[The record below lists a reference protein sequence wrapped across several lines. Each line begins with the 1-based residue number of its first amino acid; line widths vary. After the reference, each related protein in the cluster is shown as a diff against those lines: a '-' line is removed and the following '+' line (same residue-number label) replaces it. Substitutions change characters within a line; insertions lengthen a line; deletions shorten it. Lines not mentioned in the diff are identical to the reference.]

1 MKIKFSNL
9 GSIQETELDLRP
21 LTVIIGPNNSGK
33 TYIAYSTYGLWQRAG
48 TNINSTN
55 ITSDQL
61 GIEQKGEGLWSLK
74 IDNKLLDFFIRE
86 SEEMSRVFKGEILKS
101 FFQDSSGKLFYQ
113 TSFEMIISRQ
123 EVKNAIN
130 KLIQEEY
137 LHLADTTYYKISY
150 QDDILCFEL
159 QSRDLAKTE
168 QNNLNISEFMR
179 AFKHKPDVIFILNI
193 KRKLFGSSYPFPA
206 ERNAFINT
214 YKILQNRRYELLKK
228 NKRELFSNSN
238 SVKQLSLFDVLK
250 DQTDQDDIRYSQ
262 AVEDLEDFLN
272 LLSESDQDDV
282 RYPQP
287 VEDFL
292 HLLSEIELQT
302 IPKINSNNK
311 NEFQKLADEIE
322 KQLQNKNKTNLKPTK
337 LGGKEIKVLVKKGLE
352 IDLYNASSSIRQL
365 APLLLYLRYRAS
377 KGDFLVI
384 DEPEMNL
391 HPESQAKLLEALSIL
406 VNLGVRILLTT
417 HSPYIMAHLD
427 NLVNGNHEN
436 PEILKRQCSYLYLQ
450 DERAFLP
457 IDQVSAYEMKDNKL
471 VSLHDP
477 DYGIRWDTLSDVSV
491 DIQQKFFQIYEAGQE
506 KADETEE

>member
-33 TYIAYSTYGLWQRAG
+33 TYIAYSTYGLWQRARSSLSLRRD
-48 TNINSTN
+48 NKSEPELKPEEH
-55 ITSDQL
+55 D
-61 GIEQKGEGLWSLK
+61 KWSLK
-74 IDNKLLDFFIRE
+74 IDHNLLDFFIRDIE
-86 SEEMSRVFKGEILKS
+86 KTAKRFGEDKYFGVQQ
-101 FFQDSSGKLFYQ
+101 FFQDSSRKLFST
-113 TSFEMIISRQ
+113 TSFEMIISQQ
-123 EVKNAIN
+123 EVEDAIN
-130 KLIQEEY
+130 QLIHKDAIPLTDEISLKLTRKEDVLFFEIQPKNEELSKNQT
-137 LHLADTTYYKISY
+137 LHFTNRFITNRFISSVAEV
-150 QDDILCFEL
+150 LF
-159 QSRDLAKTE
+159 S
-168 QNNLNISEFMR
+168 NIF
-179 AFKHKPDVIFILNI
+179 
-193 KRKLFGSSYPFPA
+193 PFPA
-206 ERNAFINT
+206 ERNAFINI
-214 YKILQNRRYELLKK
+214 YKILETKRYRILKQK
-228 NKRELFSNSN
+228 QRESFINST
-238 SVKQLSLFDVLK
+238 SEEKFGLPQPLIAI
-250 DQTDQDDIRYSQ
+250 DI
-262 AVEDLEDFLN
+262 
-272 LLSESDQDDV
+272 

-292 HLLSEIELQT
+292 DFLSEIELQET
-302 IPKINSNNK
+302 TKINSSNK

-322 KQLQNKNKTNLKPTK
+322 KHLQNKNKTNLKPTK

-417 HSPYIMAHLD
+417 HSPYVMAHLN

-436 PEILKRQCSYLYLQ
+436 HEILKRQCSYLYLQ

-471 VSLHDP
+471 VSLNDP
-477 DYGIRWDTLSDVSV
+477 DSGIKWDTLSDVSV
-491 DIQQKFFQIYEAGQE
+491 DIQQKFFQIYEAGQG

>member
-33 TYIAYSTYGLWQRAG
+33 TYIAYSTYGLWQRARSSLSLRRD
-48 TNINSTN
+48 NKSEPELKPEEH
-55 ITSDQL
+55 D
-61 GIEQKGEGLWSLK
+61 KWSLK
-74 IDNKLLDFFIRE
+74 IDHNLLDFFIRDIE
-86 SEEMSRVFKGEILKS
+86 KTAKRFGEDKYFGVQQ
-101 FFQDSSGKLFYQ
+101 FFQDSSRKLFST
-113 TSFEMIISRQ
+113 TSFEMIISQQ
-123 EVKNAIN
+123 EVEDAIN
-130 KLIQEEY
+130 QLIHKDAIPLTDEISLKLTRKEDVLFFEIQPKNEELSKNQT
-137 LHLADTTYYKISY
+137 LHFTNRFITNRFISSVAEV
-150 QDDILCFEL
+150 LF
-159 QSRDLAKTE
+159 S
-168 QNNLNISEFMR
+168 NIF
-179 AFKHKPDVIFILNI
+179 
-193 KRKLFGSSYPFPA
+193 PFPA
-206 ERNAFINT
+206 ERNAFINI
-214 YKILQNRRYELLKK
+214 YKILETKRYRILKQK
-228 NKRELFSNSN
+228 QRESFINST
-238 SVKQLSLFDVLK
+238 SEEKFGLPQPLIAI
-250 DQTDQDDIRYSQ
+250 DI
-262 AVEDLEDFLN
+262 
-272 LLSESDQDDV
+272 

-292 HLLSEIELQT
+292 DFLSEIELQET
-302 IPKINSNNK
+302 TKINSSNK

-322 KQLQNKNKTNLKPTK
+322 KQLQNKNKTNLKPTN
-337 LGGKEIKVLVKKGLE
+337 LGGKEIKVIVKRGLE
-352 IDLYNASSSIRQL
+352 IDIYNASSSIKQL

-417 HSPYIMAHLD
+417 HSPYVMAHLN

-436 PEILKRQCSYLYLQ
+436 PEILKRQSSSLYLQ

-457 IDQVSAYEMKDNKL
+457 MDKVSAYEMKDNKL
-471 VSLHDP
+471 VSLNDP

-506 KADETEE
+506 KADEAEE

>member
-33 TYIAYSTYGLWQRAG
+33 TYIAYSTYGLWQRARSSLSLRRD
-48 TNINSTN
+48 NKSEPELKPEEH
-55 ITSDQL
+55 D
-61 GIEQKGEGLWSLK
+61 KWSLK
-74 IDNKLLDFFIRE
+74 IDHNLLDFFIRDIE
-86 SEEMSRVFKGEILKS
+86 KTAKRFGEDKYFGVQQ
-101 FFQDSSGKLFYQ
+101 FFQDSSRKLFST
-113 TSFEMIISRQ
+113 TSFEMIISQQ
-123 EVKNAIN
+123 EVEDAIN
-130 KLIQEEY
+130 QLIHKDAIPLTDEISLKLTRKEDVLFFEIQPKNEELSKNQT
-137 LHLADTTYYKISY
+137 LHFTNRFITNRFISSVAEV
-150 QDDILCFEL
+150 LF
-159 QSRDLAKTE
+159 S
-168 QNNLNISEFMR
+168 NIF
-179 AFKHKPDVIFILNI
+179 
-193 KRKLFGSSYPFPA
+193 PFPV
-206 ERNAFINT
+206 ERNAFINI
-214 YKILQNRRYELLKK
+214 YKILETKRYRILKQK
-228 NKRELFSNSN
+228 QRESFINST
-238 SVKQLSLFDVLK
+238 SEEKFGLPQPLIAI
-250 DQTDQDDIRYSQ
+250 DI
-262 AVEDLEDFLN
+262 
-272 LLSESDQDDV
+272 

-292 HLLSEIELQT
+292 DFLSEIELQET
-302 IPKINSNNK
+302 TKINSSNK

-406 VNLGVRILLTT
+406 INLGVRILLTT
-417 HSPYIMAHLD
+417 HSPYVMAHLN

-436 PEILKRQCSYLYLQ
+436 PEILKRQSSSLYLQ
-450 DERAFLP
+450 DERAFLHK
-457 IDQVSAYEMKDNKL
+457 DKVSAYEMKDNKL
-471 VSLHDP
+471 VSLNDP
-477 DYGIRWDTLSDVSV
+477 DYGIRWDTLSDVAV
-491 DIQQKFFQIYEAGQE
+491 DIQQKFFEIYEAGQE

>member
-33 TYIAYSTYGLWQRAG
+33 TYIAYSIYGLWQRVTRTLNMYKG
-48 TNINSTN
+48 
-55 ITSDQL
+55 QL
-61 GIEQKGEGLWSLK
+61 DFKQENQGGWSLQ
-74 IDNKLLDFFIRE
+74 IDNNLLDFFVRDA
-86 SEEMSRVFKGEILKS
+86 EEMAKSFQGSSLES
-101 FFQDSSGKLFYQ
+101 FFQDSSHKLFSK
-113 TSFEMIISRQ
+113 TLFSIIISRQ
-123 EVKNAIN
+123 EVEDAIN
-130 KLIQEEY
+130 ILTQQESFFLEIFHLSYGISIKL
-137 LHLADTTYYKISY
+137 KIS
-150 QDDILCFEL
+150 
-159 QSRDLAKTE
+159 R
-168 QNNLNISEFMR
+168 QNNTLFFKTQSQNQENNINENKILIEDFYKTNTPEIY
-179 AFKHKPDVIFILNI
+179 FIDVIKQIIFSTKI
-193 KRKLFGSSYPFPA
+193 FAFPA

-214 YKILQNRRYELLKK
+214 YKMLANRRYQLLK
-228 NKRELFSNSN
+228 
-238 SVKQLSLFDVLK
+238 
-250 DQTDQDDIRYSQ
+250 QTQRQ
-262 AVEDLEDFLN
+262 
-272 LLSESDQDDV
+272 LLSISSSERQLDILKEQGDI

-292 HLLSEIELQT
+292 DFLSEIELQE
-302 IPKINSNNK
+302 IPKTNSSNK

-322 KQLQNKNKTNLKPTK
+322 KQLQNKNKTNLKSTK

-352 IDLYNASSSIRQL
+352 IDIYNASSSIKQL

-417 HSPYIMAHLD
+417 HSPYVMAHLN

-436 PEILKRQCSYLYLQ
+436 PEILKRQSSSLYLQ

-471 VSLHDP
+471 VSLNDP

-491 DIQQKFFQIYEAGQE
+491 DIQQKFFEIYEAGQE

>member
-33 TYIAYSTYGLWQRAG
+33 TYIAYSTYGLWQRARSSLSLRRD
-48 TNINSTN
+48 NKSELELKPEEH
-55 ITSDQL
+55 DR
-61 GIEQKGEGLWSLK
+61 WSLK
-74 IDNKLLDFFIRE
+74 IDHNLLDFFIKDIEKTAKR
-86 SEEMSRVFKGEILKS
+86 FGEDKYFGVQQ
-101 FFQDSSGKLFYQ
+101 FFQDSSRKLFST
-113 TSFEMIISRQ
+113 TSFEMIISQQ
-123 EVKNAIN
+123 EVEDAIN
-130 KLIQEEY
+130 QLIQQDAIPLTDETSLKLTRKEDVLFFEIQPKNEELSKNQT
-137 LHLADTTYYKISY
+137 LHFTNRFISSVKEV
-150 QDDILCFEL
+150 LF
-159 QSRDLAKTE
+159 S
-168 QNNLNISEFMR
+168 NIF
-179 AFKHKPDVIFILNI
+179 
-193 KRKLFGSSYPFPA
+193 PFPA
-206 ERNAFINT
+206 ERNVFINI
-214 YKILQNRRYELLKK
+214 YKILETKRYRILKQK
-228 NKRELFSNSN
+228 QRESFINSTSEEN
-238 SVKQLSLFDVLK
+238 FGLPQPPIAI
-250 DQTDQDDIRYSQ
+250 DI
-262 AVEDLEDFLN
+262 
-272 LLSESDQDDV
+272 

-292 HLLSEIELQT
+292 DFLSEIELQET
-302 IPKINSNNK
+302 TKINSSNK

-322 KQLQNKNKTNLKPTK
+322 NQLQNKNKTNLKSTK
-337 LGGKEIKVLVKKGLE
+337 LGGKEIKVSVKRGLE
-352 IDLYNASSSIRQL
+352 IDLYNASSSIKQL

-417 HSPYIMAHLD
+417 HSPYVMAHLN

-436 PEILKRQCSYLYLQ
+436 HEILKRQSSSLYLQ

-457 IDQVSAYEMKDNKL
+457 MDKVSAYEMKDNKL
-471 VSLHDP
+471 VSLNDP

-506 KADETEE
+506 KADEAEE

>member
-33 TYIAYSTYGLWQRAG
+33 TYIAYSTYGLWQRARSSLSLRRD
-48 TNINSTN
+48 NKSEPELKPEEH
-55 ITSDQL
+55 D
-61 GIEQKGEGLWSLK
+61 KWSLK
-74 IDNKLLDFFIRE
+74 IDHNLLDFFIRDIE
-86 SEEMSRVFKGEILKS
+86 KTAKRFGEDKYFGVQQ
-101 FFQDSSGKLFYQ
+101 FFQDSSRKLFST
-113 TSFEMIISRQ
+113 TSFEMIISQQ
-123 EVKNAIN
+123 EVEDAIN
-130 KLIQEEY
+130 QLIHKDAIPLTDEISLKLTRKEDVLFFEIQPKNEELSKNQT
-137 LHLADTTYYKISY
+137 LHFTNRFITNRFISSVAEV
-150 QDDILCFEL
+150 LF
-159 QSRDLAKTE
+159 S
-168 QNNLNISEFMR
+168 NIF
-179 AFKHKPDVIFILNI
+179 
-193 KRKLFGSSYPFPA
+193 PFPA
-206 ERNAFINT
+206 ERNAFINI
-214 YKILQNRRYELLKK
+214 YKILETKRYRILKQK
-228 NKRELFSNSN
+228 QRESFINST
-238 SVKQLSLFDVLK
+238 SEEKFGLPQPLIAI
-250 DQTDQDDIRYSQ
+250 DI
-262 AVEDLEDFLN
+262 
-272 LLSESDQDDV
+272 

-292 HLLSEIELQT
+292 DFLSEIELQET
-302 IPKINSNNK
+302 TKINSSNK

-337 LGGKEIKVLVKKGLE
+337 LGGKDIKVLVKKGLE
-352 IDLYNASSSIRQL
+352 IDLYNASSSIKQL

-417 HSPYIMAHLD
+417 HSPYVMAHLD

-436 PEILKRQCSYLYLQ
+436 PELLKRQSSYLYLQ

-457 IDQVSAYEMKDNKL
+457 IDKVSAYEMKDNKL
-471 VSLHDP
+471 VSLNDP
-477 DYGIRWDTLSDVSV
+477 DSGIKWDTLSDVSV

>member
-33 TYIAYSTYGLWQRAG
+33 TYIAYSIYGLWQRVRRTLNMYKG
-48 TNINSTN
+48 
-55 ITSDQL
+55 QL
-61 GIEQKGEGLWSLK
+61 DFKQENQGGWSLQ
-74 IDNKLLDFFIRE
+74 IDNNLLDFFVRDA
-86 SEEMSRVFKGEILKS
+86 EEMAKSFQGSSLES
-101 FFQDSSGKLFYQ
+101 FFQDSSHKLFSK
-113 TSFEMIISRQ
+113 TLFSIIISRQ
-123 EVKNAIN
+123 EVEDAIN
-130 KLIQEEY
+130 LLTQQESFFLEIF
-137 LHLADTTYYKISY
+137 HLSYGISIKIKIS
-150 QDDILCFEL
+150 
-159 QSRDLAKTE
+159 R
-168 QNNLNISEFMR
+168 QNNTLFFKTQSQNQENNINENKILIEDFHQTNTPEIY
-179 AFKHKPDVIFILNI
+179 FIDVIKQIIFSNKI
-193 KRKLFGSSYPFPA
+193 FAFPA

-214 YKILQNRRYELLKK
+214 YKMLANRRYQLLKQTQRELLSISSSE
-228 NKRELFSNSN
+228 R
-238 SVKQLSLFDVLK
+238 QLDLLK
-250 DQTDQDDIRYSQ
+250 EQGDI
-262 AVEDLEDFLN
+262 
-272 LLSESDQDDV
+272 

-292 HLLSEIELQT
+292 DFLSEIELQE
-302 IPKINSNNK
+302 IPKTNSSNK

-322 KQLQNKNKTNLKPTK
+322 KQLQNKNKTNLKSTK

-352 IDLYNASSSIRQL
+352 IDIYNASSSIKQL

-417 HSPYIMAHLD
+417 HSPYVMAHLE
-427 NLVNGNHEN
+427 NLVNGNHNN
-436 PEILKRQCSYLYLQ
+436 PELLKRQCSYLYLQ

-477 DYGIRWDTLSDVSV
+477 DSGIKWDTLSDVSV

>member
-33 TYIAYSTYGLWQRAG
+33 TYIAYSTYGLWQRARSSLSLRRD
-48 TNINSTN
+48 NKSEPELKPEEH
-55 ITSDQL
+55 D
-61 GIEQKGEGLWSLK
+61 KWSLK
-74 IDNKLLDFFIRE
+74 IDHNLLDFFIRDIE
-86 SEEMSRVFKGEILKS
+86 KTAKRFGEDKYFGVQQ
-101 FFQDSSGKLFYQ
+101 FFQDSSRKLFST
-113 TSFEMIISRQ
+113 TSFEMIISQQ
-123 EVKNAIN
+123 EVEDAIN
-130 KLIQEEY
+130 QLIHKDAIPLTDEISLKLTRKEDVLFFEIQPKNEELSKNQT
-137 LHLADTTYYKISY
+137 LHFTNRFITNRFISSVAEV
-150 QDDILCFEL
+150 LF
-159 QSRDLAKTE
+159 S
-168 QNNLNISEFMR
+168 NIF
-179 AFKHKPDVIFILNI
+179 
-193 KRKLFGSSYPFPA
+193 PFPA
-206 ERNAFINT
+206 ERNAFINI
-214 YKILQNRRYELLKK
+214 YKILETKRYRILKQK
-228 NKRELFSNSN
+228 QRESFINST
-238 SVKQLSLFDVLK
+238 SEEKFGLPQPLIAI
-250 DQTDQDDIRYSQ
+250 DI
-262 AVEDLEDFLN
+262 
-272 LLSESDQDDV
+272 

-292 HLLSEIELQT
+292 DFLSEIELQET
-302 IPKINSNNK
+302 TKINSSNK

-322 KQLQNKNKTNLKPTK
+322 KHLQNKNKTNLKPTK

-417 HSPYIMAHLD
+417 HSPYVMAHLD

-471 VSLHDP
+471 VSLNDP
-477 DYGIRWDTLSDVSV
+477 DSGIKWDTLSDVSV
-491 DIQQKFFQIYEAGQE
+491 DIQQKFFQIYEAGQG

>member
-21 LTVIIGPNNSGK
+21 LTVIIGPNNSNK
-33 TYIAYSTYGLWQRAG
+33 TYIAYSIYGLWQRAG
-48 TNINSTN
+48 RTLRIQGNEKLELKHQEDDSW
-55 ITSDQL
+55 L
-61 GIEQKGEGLWSLK
+61 LK
-74 IDNKLLDFFIRE
+74 IDNDLLDFFIRDIE
-86 SEEMSRVFKGEILKS
+86 TTAKNFRRKTLES
-101 FFQDSSGKLFYQ
+101 FFQDSSRKLFSK

-123 EVKNAIN
+123 EVENAIHQLTQQ
-130 KLIQEEY
+130 KAFSLMGGSSI
-137 LHLADTTYYKISY
+137 KISR
-150 QDDILCFEL
+150 QDNILSFKIDSEIEEIDTSANNSL
-159 QSRDLAKTE
+159 TDLFDH
-168 QNNLNISEFMR
+168 LNERIILS
-179 AFKHKPDVIFILNI
+179 FILII
-193 KRKLFGSSYPFPA
+193 KKLLFSNAFPFPA

-214 YKILQNRRYELLKK
+214 YKMLANRRYKLLKETQ
-228 NKRELFSNSN
+228 RELFSS
-238 SVKQLSLFDVLK
+238 SSSERQLDLLK
-250 DQTDQDDIRYSQ
+250 EQGDI
-262 AVEDLEDFLN
+262 
-272 LLSESDQDDV
+272 

-292 HLLSEIELQT
+292 DFLSEIELEE
-302 IPKINSNNK
+302 IPKTNSSNK

-352 IDLYNASSSIRQL
+352 IDIYNASSSVKQL
-365 APLLLYLRYRAS
+365 APLLLYLRFRAS

-417 HSPYIMAHLD
+417 HSPYVMAHLN

-436 PEILKRQCSYLYLQ
+436 PEILKRQSSSLYLQ

-457 IDQVSAYEMKDNKL
+457 IDKVSAYEMKDNKL
-471 VSLHDP
+471 VSLNDP
-477 DYGIRWDTLSDVSV
+477 DYGIRWDTLSDVAV
-491 DIQQKFFQIYEAGQE
+491 DIQQKFFEIYEAGQE
-506 KADETEE
+506 KADEAEE

>member
-33 TYIAYSTYGLWQRAG
+33 TYIAYSTYGLWQRARSSLSLRRD
-48 TNINSTN
+48 NKSELELKPEEH
-55 ITSDQL
+55 DR
-61 GIEQKGEGLWSLK
+61 WSLK
-74 IDNKLLDFFIRE
+74 IDHNLLDFFIRDIE
-86 SEEMSRVFKGEILKS
+86 KTAKRFGEDKYFGVQQ
-101 FFQDSSGKLFYQ
+101 FFQDSSRKLFST
-113 TSFEMIISRQ
+113 TSFEMIISQQ
-123 EVKNAIN
+123 EVEDAIN
-130 KLIQEEY
+130 QLIQQDAIPLKDETSLKLTRKEDVLFLEIQPGNEELSKNQT
-137 LHLADTTYYKISY
+137 LHFTNRLDLVFISSVKEV
-150 QDDILCFEL
+150 LF
-159 QSRDLAKTE
+159 S
-168 QNNLNISEFMR
+168 NIF
-179 AFKHKPDVIFILNI
+179 
-193 KRKLFGSSYPFPA
+193 PFPA
-206 ERNAFINT
+206 ERNAFINI
-214 YKILQNRRYELLKK
+214 YKILETKRYRILKQK
-228 NKRELFSNSN
+228 QRESFINST
-238 SVKQLSLFDVLK
+238 SEEKFGLPQPLIAI
-250 DQTDQDDIRYSQ
+250 DI
-262 AVEDLEDFLN
+262 
-272 LLSESDQDDV
+272 

-292 HLLSEIELQT
+292 DFLSEIELQET
-302 IPKINSNNK
+302 TKINSSNK

-337 LGGKEIKVLVKKGLE
+337 LGGKEIKVLVKRGLE
-352 IDLYNASSSIRQL
+352 IDLYNASSSIKQL

-417 HSPYIMAHLD
+417 HSPYVMAHLN

-436 PEILKRQCSYLYLQ
+436 PEILKRQSSSLYLQ

-457 IDQVSAYEMKDNKL
+457 IDKVSAYEMKDNKL
-471 VSLHDP
+471 VSLNDP
-477 DYGIRWDTLSDVSV
+477 DYGIRWDTLSDVAV
-491 DIQQKFFQIYEAGQE
+491 DIQQKFFEIYEAGQE

>member
-33 TYIAYSTYGLWQRAG
+33 TYIAYSTYGLWQRARSSLSLRRD
-48 TNINSTN
+48 NKSEPELKPEEH
-55 ITSDQL
+55 D
-61 GIEQKGEGLWSLK
+61 KWSLK
-74 IDNKLLDFFIRE
+74 IDHNLLDFFIRDIE
-86 SEEMSRVFKGEILKS
+86 KTAKRFGEDKYFGVQQ
-101 FFQDSSGKLFYQ
+101 FFQDSSRKLFST
-113 TSFEMIISRQ
+113 TSFEMIISQQ
-123 EVKNAIN
+123 EVEDAIN
-130 KLIQEEY
+130 QLIHKDAIPLTDEISLKLTRKEDVLFFEIQPKNEELSKNQT
-137 LHLADTTYYKISY
+137 LHFTNRFITNRFISSVAEV
-150 QDDILCFEL
+150 LF
-159 QSRDLAKTE
+159 S
-168 QNNLNISEFMR
+168 NIF
-179 AFKHKPDVIFILNI
+179 
-193 KRKLFGSSYPFPA
+193 PFPV
-206 ERNAFINT
+206 ERNAFINI
-214 YKILQNRRYELLKK
+214 YKILETKRYRILKQK
-228 NKRELFSNSN
+228 QRESFINST
-238 SVKQLSLFDVLK
+238 SEEKFGLPQPLIAI
-250 DQTDQDDIRYSQ
+250 DI
-262 AVEDLEDFLN
+262 
-272 LLSESDQDDV
+272 

-292 HLLSEIELQT
+292 DFLSEIELQET
-302 IPKINSNNK
+302 TKINSSNK

-322 KQLQNKNKTNLKPTK
+322 KHLQNKNKTNLKPTK

-471 VSLHDP
+471 VSLNDP
-477 DYGIRWDTLSDVSV
+477 DSGIKWDTLSDVSV
-491 DIQQKFFQIYEAGQE
+491 DIQQKFFQIYEAGQG

>member
-33 TYIAYSTYGLWQRAG
+33 TYIAYSIYGLWQRVRRTLNMYKG
-48 TNINSTN
+48 
-55 ITSDQL
+55 QL
-61 GIEQKGEGLWSLK
+61 DFKQENQGGWSLQ
-74 IDNKLLDFFIRE
+74 IDNNLLDFFVRDA
-86 SEEMSRVFKGEILKS
+86 EEMAKSFQGSSLES
-101 FFQDSSGKLFYQ
+101 FFQDSSHKLFSK
-113 TSFEMIISRQ
+113 TLFSIIISRQ
-123 EVKNAIN
+123 EVEDAIN
-130 KLIQEEY
+130 LLTQQESFFLEIF
-137 LHLADTTYYKISY
+137 HLSYGISIKIKIS
-150 QDDILCFEL
+150 
-159 QSRDLAKTE
+159 R
-168 QNNLNISEFMR
+168 QNNTLFFKTQSQNQENNINENKILIEDFHQTNTPEIY
-179 AFKHKPDVIFILNI
+179 FIDVIKQIIFSNKI
-193 KRKLFGSSYPFPA
+193 FAFPA

-214 YKILQNRRYELLKK
+214 YKMLANRRYQLLKQTQRELLSISSSE
-228 NKRELFSNSN
+228 R
-238 SVKQLSLFDVLK
+238 QLDLLK
-250 DQTDQDDIRYSQ
+250 EQGDI
-262 AVEDLEDFLN
+262 
-272 LLSESDQDDV
+272 

-292 HLLSEIELQT
+292 DFLSEIELQE
-302 IPKINSNNK
+302 IPKTNSSNK

-322 KQLQNKNKTNLKPTK
+322 KQLQNKNKTNLKSTK

-352 IDLYNASSSIRQL
+352 IDIYNASSSIKQL

-417 HSPYIMAHLD
+417 HSPYVMAHLE

-436 PEILKRQCSYLYLQ
+436 PEILKRQSSSLYLQ

-457 IDQVSAYEMKDNKL
+457 IDKVSAYEMKDNKL
-471 VSLHDP
+471 VSLNDP
-477 DYGIRWDTLSDVSV
+477 DYGIRWDTLSDVAV
-491 DIQQKFFQIYEAGQE
+491 DIQQKFFEIYEAGQE

>member
-33 TYIAYSTYGLWQRAG
+33 TYIAYSIYGLWQRVRRTLNMYKG
-48 TNINSTN
+48 
-55 ITSDQL
+55 QL
-61 GIEQKGEGLWSLK
+61 DFKQENQGGWSLQ
-74 IDNKLLDFFIRE
+74 IDNNLLDFFVRDA
-86 SEEMSRVFKGEILKS
+86 EEMAKSFQGSSLES
-101 FFQDSSGKLFYQ
+101 FFQDSSHKLFSK
-113 TSFEMIISRQ
+113 TLFSIIISRQ
-123 EVKNAIN
+123 EVEDAIN
-130 KLIQEEY
+130 LLTQQESFFLEIF
-137 LHLADTTYYKISY
+137 HLSYGISIKIKIS
-150 QDDILCFEL
+150 
-159 QSRDLAKTE
+159 R
-168 QNNLNISEFMR
+168 QNNTLFFKTQSQNQENNINENKILIEDFHQTNTPEIY
-179 AFKHKPDVIFILNI
+179 FIDVIKQIIFSNKI
-193 KRKLFGSSYPFPA
+193 FAFPA

-214 YKILQNRRYELLKK
+214 YKMLANRRYQLLKQTQRELLSISSSE
-228 NKRELFSNSN
+228 R
-238 SVKQLSLFDVLK
+238 QLDLLK
-250 DQTDQDDIRYSQ
+250 EQGDI
-262 AVEDLEDFLN
+262 
-272 LLSESDQDDV
+272 

-292 HLLSEIELQT
+292 DFLSEIELQE
-302 IPKINSNNK
+302 IPKTNSSNK

-322 KQLQNKNKTNLKPTK
+322 KQLQNKNKTNLKSTK

-352 IDLYNASSSIRQL
+352 IDIYNASSSIKQL

-417 HSPYIMAHLD
+417 HSPYVMAHLN

-436 PEILKRQCSYLYLQ
+436 PEILKRQSSSLYLQ

-457 IDQVSAYEMKDNKL
+457 IDKVSAYEMKDNKL
-471 VSLHDP
+471 VSLNDP
-477 DYGIRWDTLSDVSV
+477 DYGIRWDTLSDVAV
-491 DIQQKFFQIYEAGQE
+491 DIQQKFFEIYEAGQE